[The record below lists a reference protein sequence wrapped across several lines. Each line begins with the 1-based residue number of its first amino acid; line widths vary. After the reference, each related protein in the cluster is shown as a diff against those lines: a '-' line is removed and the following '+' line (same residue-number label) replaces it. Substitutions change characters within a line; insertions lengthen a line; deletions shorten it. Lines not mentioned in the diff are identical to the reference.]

1 MKRIEEELR
10 VIRQQMEEDYLLH
23 AERISAQNQS
33 IERVERSMESV
44 QENLERVQSSLAR
57 FREAVDHTHESVVNM
72 NRDFQH
78 FSHTTRSHQET
89 WTAER
94 KRNMRLFD
102 VIQSSL
108 LTSGLETE
116 SRLDKI
122 EQRLTRLE
130 DKRSGAA

>member
-33 IERVERSMESV
+33 IDRVQRSMESF
-44 QENLERVQSSLAR
+44 QENLERVQSRLAQL
-57 FREAVDHTHESVVNM
+57 REAVDLTHDSVVNL

-89 WTAER
+89 WAVER

-116 SRLDKI
+116 NRLEKI

-130 DKRSGAA
+130 EKRSGAA